1 MIGLPPGVRVLV
13 ATKPVDFRKGADTL
27 AAVAKEALKQDP
39 YAGTVLVFRAK
50 RADRIKILI
59 YDGTGLVLYWKALD
73 QGAFKWPPISD
84 GVMRLSPA
92 QLSALVEGMDWT
104 RVFAPRRRRPTAVR

>member
-27 AAVAKEALKQDP
+27 AALAKEALKQDP

-50 RADRIKILI
+50 RANQPTFCIRS
-59 YDGTGLVLYWKALD
+59 ALRED
-73 QGAFKWPPISD
+73 
-84 GVMRLSPA
+84 RLSLA
-92 QLSALVEGMDWT
+92 SALRPNAARLTEPAWSGVQVYLHRGT
-104 RVFAPRRRRPTAVR
+104 PRSLSRAAVLDV

>member
-1 MIGLPPGVRVLV
+1 VIALPPGVRVLV